1 MKGMLAEGSAAPECK
16 LQGLDGK
23 ITSLTEI
30 SKNGPALLAF
40 FKISCPTCQFTFP
53 FLERLSKNS
62 KLQVIGI
69 SQDGP
74 EGTNEFNKVFGVSFP
89 TLLDTAANGYQASN
103 AFGISNVPSFF
114 VVEPDGTV
122 SAAEQGFTK
131 PLLEELGERAGVTVF
146 QPTEKVP
153 LYKPG

>member
-1 MKGMLAEGSAAPECK
+1 MKGMLAEGSAVPECT
-16 LQGLDGK
+16 LQGLDGTV
-23 ITSLTEI
+23 TSLSEI

-62 KLQVIGI
+62 TLQVIGI
-69 SQDGP
+69 SQDDAD
-74 EGTNEFNKVFGVSFP
+74 GTNEFRKVFGISFP

-114 VVEPDGTV
+114 VVETDGTV

-131 PLLEELGERAGVTVF
+131 PLLDELGERAGVTVF
-146 QPTEKVP
+146 QPTENVP